1 MNLGK
6 PAKGSPA
13 PLSNRPA
20 SLKLLNWDA
29 RSSLPYQ
36 QTRVQTTISQ
46 AGSRL
51 QRWSSNPWRR
61 LSLLLVVLLISFVI
75 GVGLGTITGVLD
87 QMDVVAAMIC
97 VVVLEVSVRTRR
109 ALRESTRHQLLVQL
123 LDMARI
129 GLLYGLLLEGF
140 KLL

>member
-1 MNLGK
+1 M
-6 PAKGSPA
+6 
-13 PLSNRPA
+13 R
-20 SLKLLNWDA
+20 
-29 RSSLPYQ
+29 YQ
-36 QTRVQTTISQ
+36 QTRFQITIAE

-75 GVGLGTITGVLD
+75 GVGLGTITGALD
-87 QMDVVAAMIC
+87 QMDFIAAMVC
-97 VVVLEVSVRTRR
+97 VVVLEVGVRTRR
-109 ALRESTRHQLLVQL
+109 ALREGASDRLLVQL
-123 LDMARI
+123 VDMARI

>member
-1 MNLGK
+1 M
-6 PAKGSPA
+6 
-13 PLSNRPA
+13 R
-20 SLKLLNWDA
+20 
-29 RSSLPYQ
+29 YQ
-36 QTRVQTTISQ
+36 QTRFQITIAE

-75 GVGLGTITGVLD
+75 GVGLGTITGALD
-87 QMDVVAAMIC
+87 QMDFIAAMVC
-97 VVVLEVSVRTRR
+97 VVVLEISVRTRR
-109 ALRESTRHQLLVQL
+109 ALREGASDRLLVQL
-123 LDMARI
+123 VDMARI

>member
-1 MNLGK
+1 M
-6 PAKGSPA
+6 
-13 PLSNRPA
+13 R
-20 SLKLLNWDA
+20 
-29 RSSLPYQ
+29 YQ
-36 QTRVQTTISQ
+36 QTRFQITIAE

-75 GVGLGTITGVLD
+75 GVGLGTITGALD
-87 QMDVVAAMIC
+87 QMDLIAAMVC
-97 VVVLEVSVRTRR
+97 VVVLEISVRTRR
-109 ALRESTRHQLLVQL
+109 GLREGASDRLLVQL
-123 LDMARI
+123 VDMARI

>member
-1 MNLGK
+1 M
-6 PAKGSPA
+6 
-13 PLSNRPA
+13 R
-20 SLKLLNWDA
+20 
-29 RSSLPYQ
+29 YQ
-36 QTRVQTTISQ
+36 QTRFQITIAE

-75 GVGLGTITGVLD
+75 GVGLGTITGALD
-87 QMDVVAAMIC
+87 QMDFIAAMVC
-97 VVVLEVSVRTRR
+97 VVVLEVSIRTRR
-109 ALRESTRHQLLVQL
+109 ALREGASDRLLVQL
-123 LDMARI
+123 VDMARI

>member
-1 MNLGK
+1 M
-6 PAKGSPA
+6 
-13 PLSNRPA
+13 R
-20 SLKLLNWDA
+20 
-29 RSSLPYQ
+29 YQ
-36 QTRVQTTISQ
+36 QTRFQITIAE

-75 GVGLGTITGVLD
+75 GVGLGTITGALG
-87 QMDVVAAMIC
+87 QMDFIAAMVC
-97 VVVLEVSVRTRR
+97 VVVLEISVRTRR
-109 ALRESTRHQLLVQL
+109 ALREGTSDRLLVQL
-123 LDMARI
+123 VDMARI

>member
-1 MNLGK
+1 L
-6 PAKGSPA
+6 
-13 PLSNRPA
+13 R
-20 SLKLLNWDA
+20 
-29 RSSLPYQ
+29 YQ
-36 QTRVQTTISQ
+36 QTRFQITIAE

-75 GVGLGTITGVLD
+75 GVGLGTITGALG
-87 QMDVVAAMIC
+87 QMDFIAAMVC
-97 VVVLEVSVRTRR
+97 VVVLEISVRTRR
-109 ALRESTRHQLLVQL
+109 ALREGASDRLLVQL
-123 LDMARI
+123 VDMARI

>member
-1 MNLGK
+1 M
-6 PAKGSPA
+6 
-13 PLSNRPA
+13 R
-20 SLKLLNWDA
+20 
-29 RSSLPYQ
+29 YQ
-36 QTRVQTTISQ
+36 QTRFQITIAE
-46 AGSRL
+46 AGFRL

-75 GVGLGTITGVLD
+75 GVGLGTITGALD
-87 QMDVVAAMIC
+87 QMDFIAAMVC

-109 ALRESTRHQLLVQL
+109 ALREGASDRLLVQL
-123 LDMARI
+123 VDMARI

>member
-1 MNLGK
+1 L
-6 PAKGSPA
+6 
-13 PLSNRPA
+13 R
-20 SLKLLNWDA
+20 
-29 RSSLPYQ
+29 YQ
-36 QTRVQTTISQ
+36 RTRFQTTIAEAALQ
-46 AGSRL
+46 L

-75 GVGLGTITGVLD
+75 GVGVGTITGALN
-87 QMDVVAAMIC
+87 QMDFIAAMVC

-109 ALRESTRHQLLVQL
+109 AMREGTGDRLLVQL
-123 LDMARI
+123 VDMARI

>member
-1 MNLGK
+1 M
-6 PAKGSPA
+6 
-13 PLSNRPA
+13 R
-20 SLKLLNWDA
+20 
-29 RSSLPYQ
+29 YQ
-36 QTRVQTTISQ
+36 QTRFQITIAE

-75 GVGLGTITGVLD
+75 GVGLGTISGALD
-87 QMDVVAAMIC
+87 QMDFIAAMVC

-109 ALRESTRHQLLVQL
+109 ALREGASDRLLVQL
-123 LDMARI
+123 VDMARI

>member
-1 MNLGK
+1 MG
-6 PAKGSPA
+6 
-13 PLSNRPA
+13 
-20 SLKLLNWDA
+20 A
-29 RSSLPYQ
+29 RSPLRYQ
-36 QTRVQTTISQ
+36 QTRVQTTIAE

-87 QMDVVAAMIC
+87 QMDFVAAMVC

-109 ALRESTRHQLLVQL
+109 TLREGTRHQLLVQL
-123 LDMARI
+123 IDMARI